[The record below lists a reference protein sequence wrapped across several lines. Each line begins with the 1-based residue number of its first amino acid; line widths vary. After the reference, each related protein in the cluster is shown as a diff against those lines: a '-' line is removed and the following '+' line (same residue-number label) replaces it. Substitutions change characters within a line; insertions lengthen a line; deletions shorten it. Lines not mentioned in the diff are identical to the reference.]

1 MSDCTP
7 LVVCGIGRGESAI
20 ARPYAGTLSMMNSG
34 LESRFMNGRRIIP
47 WIALL
52 GVLPAC
58 VTVARAAEPATIV
71 LPLSGMGEA
80 GEAPVYWDFKLDT
93 GRGSGPKS
101 GKWSRIVVPS
111 CWEQQG
117 FGAYYYGT
125 QGRGKPDDDPVIP
138 KETGTYRR
146 EFQIPATWDAREIHI
161 VFEAAMTDTSV
172 SINGQSAGP
181 THQGGFY
188 RFDYDITKLVKPG
201 RNEIEVRVAKESSNK
216 SVNHA
221 ERRGDYWTFGGIYR
235 PVWLEARPREHI
247 VWAAIDARA
256 DGSFYARAH
265 LNHAAQ
271 TAARVRAQVFDTAG
285 KPVGSALDA
294 EVIHG
299 DTAIMKGAFSA
310 PALWSAETPNLYTV
324 IFSLENDAGEIH
336 RFQQRFGFRTLEVRP
351 RDGVYLNGRKIV
363 LKGINRHSFDPKSGR
378 TLTRAQNYADVRL
391 IKGANMNAV
400 RMSHYPPDPAF
411 LEAADELGLYVLD
424 ELAGWQGFYDTPT
437 GARLIGQIVRRDVN
451 HPSILFWDN
460 GNEGGWNRENDGEF
474 DRWDPQRRPV
484 LHPWAIH
491 SGINTD
497 HYENY
502 DSTVALSAGPDIFMP
517 TEFLH
522 GLYDGG
528 IGAGLRDYWDV
539 MGRSPT
545 VAGGFF
551 WALADEGIERT
562 DQNGRI
568 DNMGNAA
575 PDGIVG
581 AHHEKEG
588 SYFAVKEIWSPVE
601 LSKIEVVERQLRL
614 HIENRY
620 DFTDLATCSLRWRVV
635 RPPQPK
641 ERIPPRVRAQ
651 GEVRLPA
658 LAARETRDWQ
668 TPIDIAN
675 VEPGEV
681 LELTVLDSRQYELW
695 TWTVPS
701 GGKMSRVA
709 RADNRIQV
717 RGNVVSAGNYRLEF
731 DARTGALA
739 RLEHRGREIPL
750 QGPRLAAWQRV
761 PNARSFAP
769 ATPEPTLRKLLLVP
783 GDDPQLLARAEYDGA
798 LRSVSWRIDD
808 DELVVRYEID
818 YRGAADILG
827 VSFDYPET
835 SVLGKRWVGAGPYR
849 VWKNRLAGTTFG
861 LHEANYS
868 RSTPGVS
875 YEYPEFEGFFGA
887 WDWLEL
893 RTREAKVAIR
903 NADGIPFFG
912 LYRPTPGEKP
922 ILELPDLGWSFL
934 HTVPAIGTKFALPG
948 VLGPQSQPTQFTG
961 AINGELRLSI
971 SR

>member
-1 MSDCTP
+1 MKRFRLTLLAMFAMP
-7 LVVCGIGRGESAI
+7 TFSAS
-20 ARPYAGTLSMMNSG
+20 PETL
-34 LESRFMNGRRIIP
+34 
-47 WIALL
+47 
-52 GVLPAC
+52 
-58 VTVARAAEPATIV
+58 V

-80 GEAPVYWDFKLDT
+80 GEAPVYWDFKLDA
-93 GRGSGPKS
+93 GRGSP
-101 GKWSRIVVPS
+101 GKGKEWSRIAVPS

-125 QGRGKPDDDPVIP
+125 QGRGKPDEDPIIP

-146 EFQIPATWDAREIHI
+146 MFEIPAAWDGRDIHI

-172 SINGQSAGP
+172 TINGKSAGA

-188 RFDYDITKLVKPG
+188 RFSYDITNLVKPG
-201 RNEIEVRVAKESSNK
+201 RNEVEVVVAKESSNK

-235 PVWLEARPREHI
+235 PVWLEARPRDHI
-247 VWAAIDARA
+247 VWTAIDARA

-265 LNHAAQ
+265 LNRPAP
-271 TAARVRAQVFDTAG
+271 TGARVQAQVFDAAG
-285 KPVGSALDA
+285 KPIGDALRA
-294 EVIHG
+294 ETFSG
-299 DTAIMKGAFSA
+299 DTAILRGTFAS
-310 PALWSAETPNLYTV
+310 PALWNAETPNLYSVKFT
-324 IFSLENDAGEIH
+324 LEADAGVIH
-336 RFQQRFGFRTLEVRP
+336 ERRERFGFRTFEVRP
-351 RDGVYLNGRKIV
+351 RDGVYLNGHKIV
-363 LKGINRHSFDPKSGR
+363 LKGINRHSFDPATGR

-502 DSTVALSAGPDIFMP
+502 DSTVKLSAGPDIFMP

-528 IGAGLRDYWDV
+528 IGAGFRDYWDV

-551 WALADEGIERT
+551 WAFADEGIERT
-562 DQNGRI
+562 DQNRRI
-568 DNMGNAA
+568 DNMGNSA

-601 LSKIEVVERQLRL
+601 ISGVRLADRQLNL
-614 HIENRY
+614 HLENHY
-620 DFTDLATCSLRWRVV
+620 DFTDLSACKLRWRVV
-635 RPPQPK
+635 QMPRALEKSSARVLANGEAQLPSLRP
-641 ERIPPRVRAQ
+641 
-651 GEVRLPA
+651 
-658 LAARETRDWQ
+658 RESLDWQ
-668 TPIDIAN
+668 TPLNASLA
-675 VEPGEV
+675 PGEV
-681 LELTVLDSRQYELW
+681 LELTAVDPKGQELW
-695 TWTVPS
+695 TWTTPMNSPAAVTNNP
-701 GGKMSRVA
+701 GA
-709 RADNRIQV
+709 RIHVNDNSV
-717 RGNVVSAGNYRLEF
+717 TAGPYLLEF
-731 DARTGALA
+731 DPATGALA
-739 RLEHRGREIPL
+739 RLKVRGREIPL
-750 QGPRLAAWQRV
+750 RGPRLAAWQRT
-761 PNARSFAP
+761 PKARTFAP
-769 ATPEPTLRKLLLVP
+769 IAPEPVLRKLVL
-783 GDDPQLLARAEYDGA
+783 GDANEPQLLAHAEYDGS
-798 LRSVSWRIDD
+798 LREVTWKIRG
-808 DELVVRYEID
+808 DELVMSYRIAYE
-818 YRGAADILG
+818 GAADILG
-827 VSFDYPET
+827 VTFDFPEK
-835 SVLGKRWVGAGPYR
+835 SVLAKRWVGEGPYR
-849 VWKNRLAGTTFG
+849 VWKNRLAGTTYG
-861 LHEANYS
+861 LHQANYS

-893 RTREAKVAIR
+893 NTRAGKVAIR
-903 NADGIPFFG
+903 NSGSIPYFG
-912 LYRPTPGEKP
+912 LYAPTPGEKP

-934 HTVPAIGTKFALPG
+934 HAVPPIGTKFALPD
-948 VLGPQSQPTQFTG
+948 VLGPQSQPAQFSG
-961 AINGELRLSI
+961 PIEGELSFAF
-971 SR
+971 